1 MCDLPFLKKWEPSQ
15 HLETL
20 RLLET
25 VLCSVEAT
33 CSCSQWTLGALGR
46 QLPVPLWRIWPQS
59 LSLGQIPLQRQG
71 IVENVRS
78 ALCSLIETS
87 FLSSQGLYENFLF
100 GVKFWFDP
108 FKEEQRT
115 GQPGTKCLGT
125 RAPFG
130 EEMRKYRSATG
141 GPQDSGALSREPR
154 GAVTFIKQISITF
167 QTLSP
172 KMHDRH
178 T

>member
-20 RLLET
+20 RWLET

-71 IVENVRS
+71 IVENVRL

-115 GQPGTKCLGT
+115 GQPGTKCSGT
-125 RAPFG
+125 GAPFG
-130 EEMRKYRSATG
+130 EEMRKYRSATRRPTGLWSTEQRAQG
-141 GPQDSGALSREPR
+141 GCD
-154 GAVTFIKQISITF
+154 V
-167 QTLSP
+167 
-172 KMHDRH
+172 H
-178 T
+178 